1 MFFNKISSLL
11 ILCSLFL
18 LFQKPGYSAEFDA
31 RYISADCQSGQETSQ
46 IFCDYRVSHSLK
58 IDNVGA
64 KISGKAIQLSS
75 ESFTQFPA
83 KNQST
88 AILFLVDTS
97 DPARANT
104 IERRIVGDL
113 FDILSSASGSRSHL
127 KYGLATFD
135 TDFNVIS
142 PFGSNHTDTINA
154 LAKIRANGLAT
165 EFYKSI
171 LDAIS
176 LLNSIEATRKA
187 LVILS
192 DGKDEDKAYKH
203 DDVIK
208 AARDSRVV
216 IMGLGYAEKKSDY
229 PHLQTLKRLS
239 DETFGL
245 YLNVS
250 DKSSL
255 SSLLNNPFSFVEKG
269 SRIAIPVDGYFGNEI
284 ITLDFGLSDG
294 KKISIDTKINIS
306 DKRPKG
312 DIALIFIKKYWL
324 YILILLSASF
334 ISGYLTY
341 RYIKKIN
348 LKKVANK
355 NYGYLQE
362 QNSSESKYVI
372 SKTAVRIGRNQDNDF
387 CLINDSISSH
397 HAELHMKRD
406 GSFFI
411 VDLNSTNGVLVN
423 GIKVSQQ
430 ELRDQDLIE
439 LGEVRLIFNRN

>member
-1 MFFNKISSLL
+1 MTFNKFLRLL
-11 ILCSLFL
+11 ILCPLVLFI
-18 LFQKPGYSAEFDA
+18 QKPGYSAEFDA
-31 RYISADCQSGQETSQ
+31 RYISAICNSGQEINQ
-46 IFCDYRVSHSLK
+46 IFCDYRASQSVK

-64 KISGKAIQLSS
+64 RISGKAVQLSP

-83 KNQST
+83 KDQST

-97 DPARANT
+97 DPARKNT

-127 KYGLATFD
+127 KYGIATFD
-135 TDFNVIS
+135 TDLRVIS
-142 PFGSNHTDTINA
+142 PFGSSHADTVNA

-171 LDAIS
+171 LDGIA
-176 LLNSIEATRKA
+176 LLNSVEATRKG

-192 DGKDEDKAYKH
+192 DGKDEDRAYKH

-208 AARDSRVV
+208 AARDSKIM

-245 YLNVS
+245 FLNVS
-250 DKSSL
+250 DKTSF
-255 SSLLNNPFSFVEKG
+255 SSLLDAPFSFVEKG
-269 SRIAIPVDGYFGNEI
+269 SRIAIPVAGHFGNETV
-284 ITLDFGLSDG
+284 TLDFGLSDG
-294 KKISIDTKINIS
+294 KKISIETKINIS
-306 DKRPKG
+306 DKRPKI
-312 DIALIFIKKYWL
+312 DIVLIFLKKYWL
-324 YILILLSASF
+324 YILLLLSTSF
-334 ISGYLTY
+334 ISGYLVH
-341 RYIKKIN
+341 RFIKKIN
-348 LKKVANK
+348 LDKSTNK
-355 NYGYLQE
+355 NYAYLQE

-372 SKTAVRIGRNQDNDF
+372 NKTAVRIGRNKDNDF

-397 HAELHMKRD
+397 HAELYMKRE

-430 ELRDQDLIE
+430 ELQDQDLIE

>member
-1 MFFNKISSLL
+1 MIFNKFLRLIILL
-11 ILCSLFL
+11 PVVLGFH
-18 LFQKPGYSAEFDA
+18 KPGYSAEFDP
-31 RYISADCQSGQETSQ
+31 RHISVICNSSQEANQ
-46 IFCDYRVSHSLK
+46 IFCDYRVSQSVK

-64 KISGKAIQLSS
+64 RVSGKAVQLSA
-75 ESFTQFPA
+75 ESFAQFPA
-83 KNQST
+83 ANQST

-97 DPARANT
+97 DPARTNT
-104 IERRIVGDL
+104 IERRIVSDL
-113 FDILSSASGSRSHL
+113 FNILSSTSGSKPHL

-135 TDFNVIS
+135 TDLRVIS
-142 PFGSNHTDTINA
+142 PFGSSHADTVNA
-154 LAKIRANGLAT
+154 LAKIQANGLAT

-176 LLNSIEATRKA
+176 LLNSVEATRKA

-192 DGKDEDKAYKH
+192 DGKDEDRAYKH

-208 AARDSRVV
+208 AASDSKVV

-250 DKSSL
+250 EKSTFAT
-255 SSLLNNPFSFVEKG
+255 LLDAPFSFVEKG
-269 SRIAIPVDGYFGNEI
+269 SRITIPVDGYFGNEI

-294 KKISIDTKINIS
+294 KKISLDTKVNIS
-306 DKRPKG
+306 DKRPK
-312 DIALIFIKKYWL
+312 IEVAWILIKKYWF
-324 YILILLSASF
+324 YISLLFTASF
-334 ISGYLTY
+334 IAGYFVY
-341 RYIKKIN
+341 RVVKKLSLNKSI
-348 LKKVANK
+348 NK
-355 NYGYLQE
+355 NYAYLQE
-362 QNSSESKYVI
+362 QNSSESKYFI
-372 SKTAVRIGRNQDNDF
+372 NKTAVRIGRNKDNDF

-423 GIKVSQQ
+423 GIKVGQQ
-430 ELRDQDLIE
+430 ELKDQDLIE
-439 LGEVRLIFNRN
+439 LGEVRLTFNRN

>member
-1 MFFNKISSLL
+1 MISNRFLSLL
-11 ILCSLFL
+11 ILLPIVL
-18 LFQKPGYSAEFDA
+18 GLNRLGYSAEFDP
-31 RYISADCQSGQETSQ
+31 RHISVICNSSQKANQ
-46 IFCDYRVSHSLK
+46 IFCDYRVSQSVK
-58 IDNVGA
+58 VDNVGA
-64 KISGKAIQLSS
+64 KISGRAIQLTT

-83 KNQST
+83 ANQST
-88 AILFLVDTS
+88 AILFLIDTS
-97 DPARANT
+97 DPARTNT
-104 IERRIVGDL
+104 IERRVVSDL

-135 TDFNVIS
+135 TDLRVIS
-142 PFGSNHTDTINA
+142 PFGSSHADTINA

-176 LLNSIEATRKA
+176 LLNSVEATRKA

-192 DGKDEDKAYKH
+192 DGKDEDRAYKH

-208 AARDSRVV
+208 AASDSNVV

-250 DKSSL
+250 DKSKFSAWL
-255 SSLLNNPFSFVEKG
+255 DAPFSFVEKG
-269 SRIAIPVDGYFGNEI
+269 SRVAIPVDGYFGKEI

-294 KKISIDTKINIS
+294 KKISIDTKVDIS
-306 DKRPKG
+306 DKRPK
-312 DIALIFIKKYWL
+312 IEVAWILLKKYWL
-324 YILILLSASF
+324 YILLLIAASLF
-334 ISGYLTY
+334 AGYSVY
-341 RYIKKIN
+341 RFIKKLRLNKSVNIN
-348 LKKVANK
+348 YA
-355 NYGYLQE
+355 YLQE

-372 SKTAVRIGRNQDNDF
+372 NKTAVRIGRNKDNDF
-387 CLINDSISSH
+387 CLMNDSISSH

-430 ELRDQDLIE
+430 ELQDQDLIE
-439 LGEVRLIFNRN
+439 LGEVRLTFNRN